1 MHIVERT
8 LYEFVHSKN
17 PKRICVAYSG
27 GADSTALL
35 VALSNVVD
43 VKRILAL
50 HANHQLQVNSELWEK
65 HCIEQCNQL
74 GVEIEVERLEVP
86 AKGNTEAIARAKRY
100 AFFSRFLGPG
110 DFLLL
115 GHHHQD
121 QVETSLMR
129 VFQGRGLIQMPQQ
142 RILGKGAMGR
152 PLLKLTRASLTEYLS
167 QRECSWVEDQ
177 SNSDQSFDRNYVR
190 SRILPAIAK
199 RWPNYLKALDRVISY
214 DRDKDVILR
223 NYFNSLIDPVDI
235 KFLPN
240 GISAKIAWV
249 RGYIES
255 RGYYG
260 ISDGQIE
267 GFVKNL
273 NESSTTIMS
282 LDSAVLGVYKRQ
294 LFCEPANEK
303 IEAEVEIS
311 RIPFNIDL
319 GWSELIVEE
328 VDCITEHCFYAP
340 GNLSIRFGSLAK
352 KTITDA
358 NKYPRS
364 VSVKKLLREKAVP
377 PWRRSNYPMIYTDDS
392 LVCVPGVAIDS
403 KLQKEPK
410 EKVKIYRANFSS
422 KTDVNIV

>member
-1 MHIVERT
+1 
-8 LYEFVHSKN
+8 
-17 PKRICVAYSG
+17 
-27 GADSTALL
+27 
-35 VALSNVVD
+35 
-43 VKRILAL
+43 
-50 HANHQLQVNSELWEK
+50 
-65 HCIEQCNQL
+65 
-74 GVEIEVERLEVP
+74 
-86 AKGNTEAIARAKRY
+86 
-100 AFFSRFLGPG
+100 
-110 DFLLL
+110 
-115 GHHHQD
+115 
-121 QVETSLMR
+121 
-129 VFQGRGLIQMPQQ
+129 MPQQ
-142 RILGKGAMGR
+142 RILGKGVMGR

-199 RWPNYLKALDRVISY
+199 RWPNYLKALDRVITY

-235 KFLPN
+235 KVLPN

-255 RGYYG
+255 KGYYG

-273 NESSTTIMS
+273 NESSIKIMS

-319 GWSELIVEE
+319 G
-328 VDCITEHCFYAP
+328 
-340 GNLSIRFGSLAK
+340 
-352 KTITDA
+352 
-358 NKYPRS
+358 
-364 VSVKKLLREKAVP
+364 
-377 PWRRSNYPMIYTDDS
+377 
-392 LVCVPGVAIDS
+392 
-403 KLQKEPK
+403 
-410 EKVKIYRANFSS
+410 
-422 KTDVNIV
+422 

>member
-86 AKGNTEAIARAKRY
+86 AMGNTEAIARAKRY

-110 DFLLL
+110 DLLLL

-177 SNSDQSFDRNYVR
+177 SNSDQSFDRNYIR

-199 RWPNYLKALDRVISY
+199 RWPNYLKALDRVITY

-223 NYFNSLIDPVDI
+223 NYFNSFIDPVDI
-235 KFLPN
+235 KVLPN

-255 RGYYG
+255 RGYY
-260 ISDGQIE
+260 
-267 GFVKNL
+267 L
-273 NESSTTIMS
+273 S
-282 LDSAVLGVYKRQ
+282 L
-294 LFCEPANEK
+294 
-303 IEAEVEIS
+303 IHI
-311 RIPFNIDL
+311 
-319 GWSELIVEE
+319 
-328 VDCITEHCFYAP
+328 
-340 GNLSIRFGSLAK
+340 
-352 KTITDA
+352 
-358 NKYPRS
+358 
-364 VSVKKLLREKAVP
+364 
-377 PWRRSNYPMIYTDDS
+377 
-392 LVCVPGVAIDS
+392 
-403 KLQKEPK
+403 
-410 EKVKIYRANFSS
+410 
-422 KTDVNIV
+422 